1 MIERTRACEL
11 TFARVTETAIRPDIV
26 DEARRVVA
34 EAEAANVT
42 LRVLGGVAVELHTA
56 GAVHAN
62 LARPYKDIDLV
73 TTRKHGRATARL
85 LPELGYDANTR
96 FNAMNGAT
104 RLVFYDHEHGRQV
117 DVFVGE
123 FRMCHEI
130 PIADRLQLE
139 PETIPLAELLLT
151 KLQIVHLNEKDL
163 RDIWAILHGHDVAE
177 HDQDSVNAAHIA
189 RVLAA
194 DWGLWRTSRQTVETA
209 RDQLRTA
216 PLGEEDRAL
225 LEGRLDRLWARVEA
239 EPKGL
244 RWRSRAKLGDRS
256 KWYEEPEEIAHQS
269 GA

>member
-1 MIERTRACEL
+1 MP
-11 TFARVTETAIRPDIV
+11 ETAIRPDIL
-26 DEARRVVA
+26 DEARRIVA
-34 EAEAANVT
+34 GAETANIT

-56 GAVHAN
+56 GTMHAK

-73 TTRKHGRATARL
+73 TPRKQGRAAAQL
-85 LPELGYDANTR
+85 LPELGYQANTR

-104 RLVFYDHEHGRQV
+104 RLVFYDHEYGRQV

-163 RDIWAILHGHDVAE
+163 QDIWAILYGHDVAE
-177 HDQDSVNAAHIA
+177 HDEDSVNAGHVAHL
-189 RVLAA
+189 LAA

-216 PLGEEDRAL
+216 PLGAEVRDL
-225 LEGRLDRLWARVEA
+225 LEVRLDRLWARVEA

-269 GA
+269 SA